1 MKTLK
6 IIQKGQKILGGIFD
20 VDSKQAKLEKI
31 IEQLSDPAIWDDPK
45 QAQELNKEKVHI
57 EKELTKFNVL
67 ESAIQ
72 DSIEL
77 TEKGLELMT
86 SSTENKDFFI
96 LPDVGGNIAEIDK

>member
-77 TEKGLELMT
+77 TE
-86 SSTENKDFFI
+86 
-96 LPDVGGNIAEIDK
+96 IAIEEEDNSALTNNVF

>member
-20 VDSKQAKLEKI
+20 VDSKQAKLEKV
-31 IEQLSDPAIWDDPK
+31 IEQLSDPTIWDDPK
-45 QAQELNKEKVHI
+45 KAQELNKEKVHI

-77 TEKGLELMT
+77 TEIAIEEEDNSATGKDNKGL
-86 SSTENKDFFI
+86 KK
-96 LPDVGGNIAEIDK
+96 V